1 MEEYLV
7 DYTKEEDKAL
17 YTSIFMCREELI
29 DAWKVSKS
37 YSKHCMLNNPVDLE
51 QVKPKFEGSNMSKG
65 KVQVII

>member
-7 DYTKEEDKAL
+7 DYTKEEDKAF

-29 DAWKVSKS
+29 DAWKGSKS